1 MASLEGTSYSDF
13 ESRADKLTGLV
24 IKIQSPN
31 AEETRTGL
39 RSNRPLEGP
48 RCMCRAAL
56 LTRYQNSCQHCDS
69 GQQQV
74 SYFCAAFGHVPLLL
88 VLATEAIF
96 TKKAFI

>member
-1 MASLEGTSYSDF
+1 
-13 ESRADKLTGLV
+13 
-24 IKIQSPN
+24 
-31 AEETRTGL
+31 
-39 RSNRPLEGP
+39 
-48 RCMCRAAL
+48 MCRAAL

-74 SYFCAAFGHVPLLL
+74 SYFCAAFGHVPLLP